1 MNSTLFYTLFRFSV
15 DEENVVTRLKIK
27 NIQGNTNGIQEV
39 MLVLNVKI

>member
-1 MNSTLFYTLFRFSV
+1 MNSTLFNTLFRFSV